1 MHSNNFLMFTFQL
14 DSLSCLG
21 LFPIL
26 MIGKNCKGRIVEE
39 FKYSLDFELPEDLE
53 DKLKNVFENILRV
66 YCGRA
71 KREAPSTSSGQEG
84 ETPQAPSTSSG
95 QEGETPQAPSTSSG
109 QEEETPQAP
118 STSSGQEEETPQAP
132 STSSGQEEET
142 PQAPSTSSGQEE
154 KVPQAPST
162 SSGQEEKVPQ
172 APSTSSGQEEKVP
185 QAPSPPPGRKRR
197 CPRPPPPPP
206 GRKRR
211 CPRPPRQDMETMSCE
226 ECDDKGKR
234 GIFPYSRIMKKR
246 GRKVLM
252 EWQPCGT
259 CKRTWEPT
267 WEPKSSIAV
276 KKRNGV

>member
-1 MHSNNFLMFTFQL
+1 ML

-21 LFPIL
+21 FFPIL
-26 MIGKNCKGRIVEE
+26 VIGKNCKGRIVAEV
-39 FKYSLDFELPEDLE
+39 KYSLDFKLPEDLE
-53 DKLKNVFENILRV
+53 DKLKKVFENILRV

-71 KREAPSTSSGQEG
+71 NREAPSTSSGQE
-84 ETPQAPSTSSG
+84 EEAP
-95 QEGETPQAPSTSSG
+95 PAPSTSSG

-132 STSSGQEEET
+132 SN
-142 PQAPSTSSGQEE
+142 SSGQEE

-162 SSGQEEKVPQ
+162 SGQEEKVPQ
-172 APSTSSGQEEKVP
+172 APS
-185 QAPSPPPGRKRR
+185 
-197 CPRPPPPPP
+197 PPP

-267 WEPKSSIAV
+267 WEPKSAIAV